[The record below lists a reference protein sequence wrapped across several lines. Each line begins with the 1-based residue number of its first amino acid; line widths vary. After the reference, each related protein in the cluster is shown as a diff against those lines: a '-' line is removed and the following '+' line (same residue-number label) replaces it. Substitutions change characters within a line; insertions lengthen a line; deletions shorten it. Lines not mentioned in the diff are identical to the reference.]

1 MLKKTTCGLYDGNI
15 IQFIVFNGFIYFIW
29 SVYSGCLLRYFHN
42 IATVWCVFLRF
53 SANGCQPRFVFS
65 RQELFAIRR
74 ISPSLLL
81 RKQCLSLRELFQSL
95 WERGWGEGYKQ
106 LKNCNLSP
114 SIILLIPS
122 PTLPRAPRKMRPH
135 FAWGPGEGAVWWMTA
150 EQSPQRGR
158 VEM

>member
-29 SVYSGCLLRYFHN
+29 SVYSGCLLRYLHN
-42 IATVWCVFLRF
+42 IATVWCVFLRL
-53 SANGCQPRFVFS
+53 SVDGCQPQFVFS

-95 WERGWGEGYKQ
+95 WERGWGEGRKIIEKQ
-106 LKNCNLSP
+106 EIQFMSN
-114 SIILLIPS
+114 I
-122 PTLPRAPRKMRPH
+122 AHPH
-135 FAWGPGEGAVWWMTA
+135 PDPPPGPIQNATA
-150 EQSPQRGR
+150 F
-158 VEM
+158 

>member
-95 WERGWGEGYKQ
+95 WERGWGEDSNQ
-106 LKNCNLSP
+106 LKNWNFGS
-114 SIILLIPS
+114 SMIAHPS
-122 PTLPRAPRKMRPH
+122 PTLSHGGRAPFGGSRSIRCRDSRRCESLR
-135 FAWGPGEGAVWWMTA
+135 A
-150 EQSPQRGR
+150 RR
-158 VEM
+158 IL

>member
-29 SVYSGCLLRYFHN
+29 SVYSGCLLRYLHN
-42 IATVWCVFLRF
+42 IATVWCVFLRL
-53 SANGCQPRFVFS
+53 SVDGCQPQFVFS

-95 WERGWGEGYKQ
+95 WDKYCSRSERGVG
-106 LKNCNLSP
+106 
-114 SIILLIPS
+114 
-122 PTLPRAPRKMRPH
+122 
-135 FAWGPGEGAVWWMTA
+135 V
-150 EQSPQRGR
+150 R
-158 VEM
+158 VANN